1 MRAAEVLGWAS
12 AAGRRVR
19 GYGLQ
24 QNTQVGRT
32 SIRPETLCTH
42 VDDGPV
48 TALVGADRG
57 QSPSTARD
65 DVVQERWPAD
75 RRAPVRPPVLESDLI
90 TSIPMGSAPPLN
102 SRRPASSTDAPNR
115 AGGRRADRDQHA
127 AGGRR
132 AVRDQHA
139 RPFLKWAGGKRQLLP
154 ALREY
159 YPEDF
164 GDYYEPFLGS
174 GAVFFDLAGAGRL
187 DSREVHL
194 TDVNADLIGCW
205 LQLLDNRETVIQLL
219 RELQAGYDADSRDHY
234 YRVRAEFNPLR
245 EAIMN
250 GRGPQA
256 EKYTARL
263 AAMFI
268 YLNRTGYNGLF
279 RLNSSGHFN
288 VPRGDYRSPKIC
300 DEANLLRVA
309 STLSRL
315 SARIEHASFEVAVSL
330 AKAGDFVYFDPPYAP
345 MSTTARFTS
354 YTADGFGNEEQQRLQ
369 RVILELADR
378 QCHVVLSNSTAP
390 QITALYRDNSEAR
403 KLNIKAHT
411 VPARRAINSKAS
423 RRGHVDEY
431 IITNVRKQP
440 T

>member
-1 MRAAEVLGWAS
+1 
-12 AAGRRVR
+12 
-19 GYGLQ
+19 
-24 QNTQVGRT
+24 
-32 SIRPETLCTH
+32 
-42 VDDGPV
+42 
-48 TALVGADRG
+48 
-57 QSPSTARD
+57 
-65 DVVQERWPAD
+65 
-75 RRAPVRPPVLESDLI
+75 
-90 TSIPMGSAPPLN
+90 MGSVPPLN
-102 SRRPASSTDAPNR
+102 ARRPAPSTDATNR
-115 AGGRRADRDQHA
+115 AGGRRAARDR
-127 AGGRR
+127 
-132 AVRDQHA
+132 HA

-154 ALREY
+154 ALQEY
-159 YPEDF
+159 YPQDF

-205 LQLLDNRETVIQLL
+205 RRLLTHRETVIQLL
-219 RELQAGYDADSRDHY
+219 REFQAGYDADSREHY
-234 YRVRAEFNPLR
+234 YQVRKEFNLR
-245 EAIMN
+245 EAITN
-250 GRGPQA
+250 GSGQGA

-288 VPRGDYRSPKIC
+288 VPRGDYRNPKIC

-315 SARIEHASFEVAVSL
+315 SVKIEHASFDAAVSL
-330 AKAGDFVYFDPPYAP
+330 AQAGDFVYFDPPYAP

-378 QCHVVLSNSTAP
+378 GCKVVLSNSMAP
-390 QITALYRDNSEAR
+390 QITALYRDNSEAK
-403 KLNIKAHT
+403 KLNIKAHI
-411 VPARRAINSKAS
+411 VPARRAINSNAS

-431 IITNVRKQP
+431 IITNVRKR
-440 T
+440 TT